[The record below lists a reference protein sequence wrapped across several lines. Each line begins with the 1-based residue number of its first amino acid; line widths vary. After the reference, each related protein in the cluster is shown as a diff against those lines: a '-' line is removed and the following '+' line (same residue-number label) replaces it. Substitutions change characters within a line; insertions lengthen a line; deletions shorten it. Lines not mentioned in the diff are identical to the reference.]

1 MYMFSKIVYTSILSI
16 VTLMLL
22 HHIYSYLKKNLTIPR
37 VHDMVS
43 KPEKKY
49 QEIYNKLQSVEQPI
63 KPPEKTPDMTHEL
76 KDYIRNLTTNVSVPG
91 DTTNTSP
98 YTVL

>member
-16 VTLMLL
+16 VILMLL

-49 QEIYNKLQSVEQPI
+49 KEIYNKLQSKDHSVKSHE
-63 KPPEKTPDMTHEL
+63 ETTDMTHEL
-76 KDYIRNLTTNVSVPG
+76 KDYIKNLTNNTTIQG

>member
-16 VTLMLL
+16 VILMLL

-37 VHDMVS
+37 VHDMVN

-49 QEIYNKLQSVEQPI
+49 QEIYNKLQSEDHPI
-63 KPPEKTPDMTHEL
+63 KSPEKTTDMTHEL
-76 KDYIRNLTTNVSVPG
+76 KDYIKKLTTNTEIKG
-91 DTTNTSP
+91 ETTMTSP
-98 YTVL
+98 YSVL